1 MLEIDVVVDG
11 FEAMLDVNVEAGT
24 VGELLD
30 VDVFREI
37 EVLWSGDALDTVYM
51 KTVEVVVLGVMF
63 AMASIICDPPQEFSH
78 FGDDTFAR

>member
-1 MLEIDVVVDG
+1 MLLEIDVVVDG

-37 EVLWSGDALDTVYM
+37 EVV
-51 KTVEVVVLGVMF
+51 
-63 AMASIICDPPQEFSH
+63 
-78 FGDDTFAR
+78 